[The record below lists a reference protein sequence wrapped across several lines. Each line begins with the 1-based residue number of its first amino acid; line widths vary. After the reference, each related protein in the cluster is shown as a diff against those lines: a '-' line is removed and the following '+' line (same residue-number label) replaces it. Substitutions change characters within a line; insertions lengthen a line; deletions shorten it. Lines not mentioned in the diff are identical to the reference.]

1 MRRLA
6 PLLVGLLAFVVF
18 LPALP
23 GQFLAWDDDVNLVT
37 NEHFRGLG
45 WPQVRWAFSNV
56 RMGHYIPITWL
67 SFSAN
72 YAAGGMDPRGYHL
85 VSQLVHATNAI
96 AFYFV
101 ARRLLAAARDGGRQA
116 GRADPAVIW
125 GAATAVSS
133 SRCIPSGSS
142 PSPGSPSDATC

>member
-6 PLLVGLLAFVVF
+6 PLLVGLLAFVAF
-18 LPALP
+18 LPALH

-67 SFSAN
+67 SFS
-72 YAAGGMDPRGYHL
+72 GTRPTPSPSTSWPGDSWPPP
-85 VSQLVHATNAI
+85 ATGD
-96 AFYFV
+96 
-101 ARRLLAAARDGGRQA
+101 ARRGEPIR
-116 GRADPAVIW
+116 P
-125 GAATAVSS
+125 
-133 SRCIPSGSS
+133 
-142 PSPGSPSDATC
+142 